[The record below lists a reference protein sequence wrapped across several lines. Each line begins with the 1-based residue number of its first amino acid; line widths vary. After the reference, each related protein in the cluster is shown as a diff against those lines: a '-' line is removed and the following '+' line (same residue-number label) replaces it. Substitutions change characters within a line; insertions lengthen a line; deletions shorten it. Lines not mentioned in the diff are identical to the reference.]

1 MTPSP
6 EQAAA
11 TQPGPCRI
19 IAGRIP
25 ADFDPRINAIPGP
38 WILAGQESAWPEWEQ
53 HKFVLPLK
61 TAEEIAAADQ
71 LTAEIAESMTGLF
84 AERLAERHQSDR
96 SPEFWYLLLV
106 RWVLETVQAAWLRYR
121 EAEQLISHHGGND
134 FHIEAPARDTE
145 WAFVS
150 IADMYRRG
158 ICDRSF
164 NAWLL
169 ALALEKQVPGK
180 IMRSDVEGLPAPQIP
195 ATDGRLTG
203 LRKMFLA
210 VKSGRT
216 EIGNMGSE
224 YNLPTKLT
232 SAAAHLILNVWL
244 EILPAKRHI
253 RKARATF
260 DPGLR
265 DRIGTNLYDYLLDVL

>member
-121 EAEQLISHHGGND
+121 ETQARR
-134 FHIEAPARDTE
+134 PA
-145 WAFVS
+145 A
-150 IADMYRRG
+150 Y
-158 ICDRSF
+158 C
-164 NAWLL
+164 
-169 ALALEKQVPGK
+169 KP
-180 IMRSDVEGLPAPQIP
+180 
-195 ATDGRLTG
+195 
-203 LRKMFLA
+203 
-210 VKSGRT
+210 
-216 EIGNMGSE
+216 
-224 YNLPTKLT
+224 
-232 SAAAHLILNVWL
+232 
-244 EILPAKRHI
+244 
-253 RKARATF
+253 
-260 DPGLR
+260 
-265 DRIGTNLYDYLLDVL
+265 